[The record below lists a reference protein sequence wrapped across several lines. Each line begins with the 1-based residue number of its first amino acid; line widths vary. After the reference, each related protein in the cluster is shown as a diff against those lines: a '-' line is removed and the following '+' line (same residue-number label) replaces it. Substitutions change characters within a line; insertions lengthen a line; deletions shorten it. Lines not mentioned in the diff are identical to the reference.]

1 MSEPSRRKV
10 LYCKPLPKHKMA
22 LLTFIG
28 LLVPAY
34 FIPGFLIRILPNNSL
49 LVSVIAVGVIIPLMS
64 YLIMPL
70 LTYLFRRWLET

>member
-1 MSEPSRRKV
+1 MSEPS
-10 LYCKPLPKHKMA
+10 LTEATYCKPLPKHKMA

-28 LLVPAY
+28 LLVPVY

-49 LVSVIAVGVIIPLMS
+49 LVSVIAVGVIVPLMS

-70 LTYLFRRWLET
+70 LTYLFGRWLET